1 VFVNG
6 RGLTAKSAAT
16 DYRDLCGEYGT
27 GVVMIDLH
35 THSLF
40 SDGVLVPS
48 ELVRRA
54 VMKDYEAIAITDH
67 ADASNLDFILPRVTA
82 ACREL
87 GKRWK
92 IKALPGLE
100 LTHIPPETF
109 GPLTK
114 KARKLG
120 AMIVVAHGETLV
132 EPVHPGTNRAA
143 IEAKV
148 DILAHPGLI
157 TRAEAELAAKNGVCL
172 EITTRKGHS
181 LSNGHVA
188 KMAEA
193 TGAKLV
199 IDTDTHEPGDL
210 ETDEFARIVLLGAGI
225 SGKRADE
232 VFRNS
237 RELADKAIK
246 KFR

>member
-1 VFVNG
+1 
-6 RGLTAKSAAT
+6 
-16 DYRDLCGEYGT
+16 
-27 GVVMIDLH
+27 MIDLH

-54 VMKDYEAIAITDH
+54 VMKGYEVIAITDH
-67 ADASNLDFILPRVTA
+67 ADASNLDFTIPRVTA

-92 IKALPGLE
+92 IRALPGIE

-109 GPLTK
+109 GQLTK

-120 AMIVVAHGETLV
+120 AMIVVAHGETIV

-143 IEAKV
+143 IEAGV

-157 TRAEAELAAKNGVCL
+157 TPAEAALAARKGVHL

-188 KMAEA
+188 RAA
-193 TGAKLV
+193 LAAGAPMV

-210 ETDEFARIVLLGAGI
+210 VTDEYAESVLLGAGLT
-225 SGKRADE
+225 KKQAE
-232 VFRNS
+232 AVFANS
-237 RELADKAIK
+237 RALAAKAVK
-246 KFR
+246 KFK

>member
-1 VFVNG
+1 
-6 RGLTAKSAAT
+6 
-16 DYRDLCGEYGT
+16 
-27 GVVMIDLH
+27 MIDLH

-54 VMKDYEAIAITDH
+54 VMKGYEVIAITDH
-67 ADASNLDFILPRVTA
+67 ADASNLDFTIPRVSA
-82 ACREL
+82 ACKEL
-87 GKRWK
+87 SRRWK
-92 IKALPGLE
+92 ITALPGIE

-109 GPLTK
+109 AELTER
-114 KARKLG
+114 ARSLG
-120 AMIVVAHGETLV
+120 AVIVVAHGETLV

-143 IEAKV
+143 IEARV

-157 TRAEAELAAKNGVCL
+157 TRDEAELAAKNNVYL
-172 EITTRKGHS
+172 EITSRKGHS

-188 KMAEA
+188 KIAIE

-210 ETDEFARIVLLGAGI
+210 IADEQAGDILLGAGLNRDKI
-225 SGKRADE
+225 GEIFGNSKALVGRAIA
-232 VFRNS
+232 VQ
-237 RELADKAIK
+237 K
-246 KFR
+246 K

>member
-1 VFVNG
+1 
-6 RGLTAKSAAT
+6 
-16 DYRDLCGEYGT
+16 
-27 GVVMIDLH
+27 MIDLH

-54 VMKDYEAIAITDH
+54 VMKGYEVIAITDH
-67 ADASNLDFILPRVTA
+67 ADASNLDFTIPRVAA

-87 GKRWK
+87 NRRWK
-92 IKALPGLE
+92 ITALPGIE

-109 GPLTK
+109 AELTER
-114 KARKLG
+114 ARSLG
-120 AMIVVAHGETLV
+120 AVIVVAHGETLV

-143 IEAKV
+143 IEARV
-148 DILAHPGLI
+148 DILAHPGMI
-157 TRAEAELAAKNGVCL
+157 TKEEAELAVKNGVHL
-172 EITTRKGHS
+172 EITARKGHS

-188 KMAEA
+188 KIAGE

-210 ETDEFARIVLLGAGI
+210 ITDEFAHTILLGAGLNAAAVAAI
-225 SGKRADE
+225 LQ
-232 VFRNS
+232 NS
-237 RELADKAIK
+237 RSLAAAAGAAFK
-246 KFR
+246 KRP

>member
-1 VFVNG
+1 
-6 RGLTAKSAAT
+6 
-16 DYRDLCGEYGT
+16 
-27 GVVMIDLH
+27 MIDLH

-54 VMKDYEAIAITDH
+54 MMKGYEVIAITDH
-67 ADASNLDFILPRVTA
+67 ADASNLDFTIPRVAA
-82 ACREL
+82 ACKEL
-87 GKRWK
+87 NRRWK
-92 IKALPGLE
+92 ITALPGIE

-109 GPLTK
+109 TELTER
-114 KARKLG
+114 ARSLG

-143 IEAKV
+143 IEARV

-157 TRAEAELAAKNGVCL
+157 TKEEAELASKNGVHL
-172 EITTRKGHS
+172 EITARKGHS

-188 KMAEA
+188 WRAGEA
-193 TGAKLV
+193 GAKLV

-210 ETDEFARIVLLGAGI
+210 ITDEFARNILLGAGLSTAAI
-225 SGKRADE
+225 TAI
-232 VFRNS
+232 FQNS
-237 RELADKAIK
+237 KNLAAKATALFNK
-246 KFR
+246 Q

>member
-1 VFVNG
+1 
-6 RGLTAKSAAT
+6 
-16 DYRDLCGEYGT
+16 
-27 GVVMIDLH
+27 MIDLH

-54 VMKDYEAIAITDH
+54 LIKGYEVIAITDH
-67 ADASNLDFILPRVTA
+67 ADSSNIDIAIPRVAA

-87 GKRWK
+87 SRRWK
-92 IKALPGLE
+92 ITALPGIE

-109 GPLTK
+109 AELTER
-114 KARKLG
+114 ARSLG
-120 AMIVVAHGETLV
+120 AAVVVAHGETLV

-143 IEAKV
+143 IEARV

-157 TRAEAELAAKNGVCL
+157 SRDEAELAAKNGVCL
-172 EITTRKGHS
+172 EITSRKGHS

-188 KMAEA
+188 RVAIAAGA
-193 TGAKLV
+193 TLV

-210 ETDEFARIVLLGAGI
+210 ITDEFAESILLGAGLNKERI
-225 SGKRADE
+225 EE

-237 RELADKAIK
+237 RELASKAK
-246 KFR
+246 SAVNM

>member
-1 VFVNG
+1 
-6 RGLTAKSAAT
+6 
-16 DYRDLCGEYGT
+16 
-27 GVVMIDLH
+27 MIDLH

-54 VMKDYEAIAITDH
+54 IVKGYEVIAITDH
-67 ADASNLDFILPRVTA
+67 ADASNLDFAIPRVAA
-82 ACREL
+82 ACKEL
-87 GKRWK
+87 SRRWK
-92 IKALPGLE
+92 IIALPGIE

-109 GPLTK
+109 AELTDR
-114 KARKLG
+114 ARSLG
-120 AMIVVAHGETLV
+120 AAVVVAHGETLV

-157 TRAEAELAAKNGVCL
+157 TKEEAALAAKNGVHL
-172 EITTRKGHS
+172 EISTRKGHS

-188 KMAEA
+188 KIAAEA
-193 TGAKLV
+193 GARLV

-210 ETDEFARIVLLGAGI
+210 VTDEFAQTVLLGAGL
-225 SGKRADE
+225 SREQLDA

-237 RELADKAIK
+237 RELAAKANSRLK
-246 KFR
+246 M

>member
-1 VFVNG
+1 
-6 RGLTAKSAAT
+6 
-16 DYRDLCGEYGT
+16 
-27 GVVMIDLH
+27 MIDLH

-54 VMKDYEAIAITDH
+54 VMKGYEVIAITDH
-67 ADASNLDFILPRVTA
+67 ADASNVDFIIPRVTA

-87 GKRWK
+87 SKRWK
-92 IKALPGLE
+92 IKALPGIE

-132 EPVHPGTNRAA
+132 EPV
-143 IEAKV
+143 
-148 DILAHPGLI
+148 HPGLI

-199 IDTDTHEPGDL
+199 ID
-210 ETDEFARIVLLGAGI
+210 
-225 SGKRADE
+225 
-232 VFRNS
+232 
-237 RELADKAIK
+237 
-246 KFR
+246 

>member
-1 VFVNG
+1 
-6 RGLTAKSAAT
+6 
-16 DYRDLCGEYGT
+16 
-27 GVVMIDLH
+27 MIDLH

-54 VMKDYEAIAITDH
+54 VMKGYTVIAITDH
-67 ADASNLDFILPRVTA
+67 ADASNLDFTIPRVTT

-87 GKRWK
+87 SKRWK
-92 IKALPGLE
+92 IKALPGIE

-109 GPLTK
+109 AALTK
-114 KARKLG
+114 RARELG
-120 AMIVVAHGETLV
+120 AVVVVAHGETLV

-143 IEAKV
+143 IAAKV

-157 TRAEAELAAKNGVCL
+157 TREEAAAAARNGVCL
-172 EITTRKGHS
+172 EISTRKGHS

-188 KMAEA
+188 AA
-193 TGAKLV
+193 ADAAGACLV
-199 IDTDTHEPGDL
+199 IDTDAHEPGDL
-210 ETDEFARIVLLGAGI
+210 VTDEYARNVLLGAGLT
-225 SGKRADE
+225 KRQADR

-237 RELADKAIK
+237 RDLAARAIK
-246 KFR
+246 RFNR

>member
-1 VFVNG
+1 
-6 RGLTAKSAAT
+6 
-16 DYRDLCGEYGT
+16 
-27 GVVMIDLH
+27 MIDLH

-54 VMKDYEAIAITDH
+54 VMQGYEVIAITDH
-67 ADASNLDFILPRVTA
+67 GDASNLDFIIPRVTA

-92 IKALPGLE
+92 IKALPGIE

-109 GPLTK
+109 GALVK
-114 KARKLG
+114 KARAHG

-157 TRAEAELAAKNGVCL
+157 TKQEALLAAKKGVCL

-188 KMAEA
+188 RMAEDA
-193 TGAKLV
+193 GANLV
-199 IDTDTHEPGDL
+199 INTDSHEPGDL
-210 ETDEFARIVLLGAGI
+210 ATDRHARNVLLGAGL
-225 SGKRADE
+225 SQRQADQ

-237 RELADKAIK
+237 RALAERAVKR
-246 KFR
+246 FW